1 MLGPACTAAGP
12 CASAGVTAET
22 VVRVYEAPGGGR
34 LLHLVGTVHLGD
46 AAYFEALSAVLADVA
61 DAGAAVHYERIRRAD
76 DADVTD
82 EERDQLE
89 RVEATGYPQGL
100 EAFVGVLGLALQGER
115 LVLPPGA
122 RNVDVSDVE
131 LLRSLGGDRYR
142 RLLARTD
149 ITIDERA
156 APLAQPMFGVLLKHG
171 RALDRIRAVSRRQ
184 RRVNRFLIGERNRL
198 ALAGR
203 PQGAPGPRRGPGVG
217 HGPPP
222 RYGAGAPAPGLPPA
236 GRAVAAGL
244 HALTR
249 TRAAEP
255 RPPSG
260 RRTVSQQETGPGPE
274 PGGPVAGVAQ
284 PAAFE

>member
-1 MLGPACTAAGP
+1 MEQLSPPALRVRTRSDIVHGARSRLHRRRALRVRRG
-12 CASAGVTAET
+12 TAET
-22 VVRVYEAPGGGR
+22 VVRVFEAPGGGR

-46 AAYFEALSAVLADVA
+46 AAYFEALSAVLADLA

-100 EAFVGVLGLALQGER
+100 EAFVGVLGLALQGEC

-156 APLAQPMFGVLLKHG
+156 APLAHAMFGVLLKHG

-198 ALAGR
+198 ALQEGLKALRDHDVALVWGTAHLPGMAR
-203 PQGAPGPRRGPGVG
+203 ELRRQGYRLRAERWL
-217 HGPPP
+217 
-222 RYGAGAPAPGLPPA
+222 PACTL
-236 GRAVAAGL
+236 
-244 HALTR
+244 
-249 TRAAEP
+249 
-255 RPPSG
+255 
-260 RRTVSQQETGPGPE
+260 
-274 PGGPVAGVAQ
+274 
-284 PAAFE
+284 